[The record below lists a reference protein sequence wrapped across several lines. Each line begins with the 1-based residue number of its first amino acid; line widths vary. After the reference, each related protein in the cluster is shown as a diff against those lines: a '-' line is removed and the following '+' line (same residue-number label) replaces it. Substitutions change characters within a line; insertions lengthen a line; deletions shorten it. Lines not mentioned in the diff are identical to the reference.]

1 MNHLKKI
8 SAALVAFVL
17 IFSAASPVFA
27 FTYATHAAWQA
38 CIDYQAP
45 DENQCGTDPGGA
57 ATTPASSPTYGQ
69 VYTDHTGWQQ
79 CIDFGGDAISCG
91 EDPTPASVVPPAAA
105 TPASAAPATPAAAT
119 PAAATPAAASA
130 SNPIPTSTTNDGP
143 IGPVNQTPQ
152 KFKADNYSG
161 LVKCSGVKSAST
173 DVECNFTYAISSIAT
188 LINWAF
194 YVSIPVA
201 VALFSWAGILY
212 MSGVESK
219 IKQAKTIFQNVA
231 IGFIIALVAFTVV
244 HTLVGWLVNPNIG
257 AESLLQK

>member
-1 MNHLKKI
+1 MNTIKKI
-8 SAALVAFVL
+8 SAALVVIVL
-17 IFSAASPVFA
+17 IFSVASPALALVTMSQSEWDMCMSQGNNDTTTCGDDPSANSVIPASTAASTA
-27 FTYATHAAWQA
+27 QSDW
-38 CIDYQAP
+38 DYCMSQ
-45 DENQCGTDPGGA
+45 GGSVD
-57 ATTPASSPTYGQ
+57 T
-69 VYTDHTGWQQ
+69 
-79 CIDFGGDAISCG
+79 CG
-91 EDPTPASVVPPAAA
+91 EDPSAPVAATAA
-105 TPASAAPATPAAAT
+105 TPAATPAAAT

-143 IGPVNQTPQ
+143 IGPVNQPTQ
-152 KFKADNYSG
+152 KFKADNYTG

-257 AESLLQK
+257 AESLLKK